1 MSDQTQKQNP
11 IIKPEIYGCVSCEQC
26 GRYYIR
32 GKTAK
37 AISMLP
43 EHLQC
48 QCIVNNPTGVIMCN
62 GCKTPKVRDGIRCG
76 FHPDDYSSCIP
87 EPCFSRQTEIGYDDV
102 SSEYNPRL
110 FHGGAVAEEQPSVR
124 GFATDAE
131 AGVGEL
137 PQTLSMFSQKE
148 KKTDDKGTQCNRCCG
163 PNGQEEEE
171 NDCFSSSVIPES
183 TFDIH
188 FCSVCHRVDKLNGES
203 VGEHSNILGQCGSD
217 RLSVYD
223 SEIIWCHGCS
233 TPYSVRGKLVG
244 HHTDD
249 YKCVPD
255 LEFLTESHILHGYS
269 QFKIKELIFRSLSND
284 EVPCSE
290 CMEVMVPNPVNS
302 DAIGCGYCENCWRR
316 R

>member
-1 MSDQTQKQNP
+1 MILSFKMSSTQKQERRVP
-11 IIKPEIYGCVSCEQC
+11 CEPVPCELC
-26 GRYYIR
+26 GGYYIR

-87 EPCFSRQTEIGYDDV
+87 EPCFSRQTEIGYDV
-102 SSEYNPRL
+102 
-110 FHGGAVAEEQPSVR
+110 VEEQPSVR

-131 AGVGEL
+131 AGVEKL

-148 KKTDDKGTQCNRCCG
+148 ITTDDKGTQCNMCCG
-163 PNGQEEEE
+163 SIEQEETRDVSSFVTQID
-171 NDCFSSSVIPES
+171 DCFSSSVGDITES
-183 TFDIH
+183 LTEIR
-188 FCSVCHRVDKLNGES
+188 FCPLCHSVDRFNGKS
-203 VGEHSNILGQCGSD
+203 VGKHSNILGQCGSD
-217 RLSVYD
+217 RV
-223 SEIIWCHGCS
+223 SEIIWCNGCS

-255 LEFLTESHILHGYS
+255 LEFLTKHYFQHSGCYS
-269 QFKIKELIFRSLSND
+269 DEQFIVLPPRSLSND
-284 EVPCSE
+284 EVPCRD

-302 DAIGCGYCENCWRR
+302 DAIGCGYCEDCWTRR
-316 R
+316 